1 MTWLPRSLFGRM
13 ALLIATLVILS
24 QLLSVVLLRIYYV
37 GSRWERAAQALSMQ
51 LKNVQLV
58 WKLVPVPLHEK
69 LLREMRQRYLVEIL
83 PPDALPGSLAPE
95 EWRVRNFEQQLRAQF
110 DHPIDIRWQP
120 TRLWI
125 RLRDD
130 AAAAVP
136 WIGVPRASFELKLLG
151 PIAAWLFIGGIC
163 GLIGALWLA
172 RRINQPLRTLAQ
184 AATQVGKEQ
193 IPLNLPETG
202 PHEIA
207 TVSRAFNEMAR
218 AVQRLTAERTQLLAG
233 VSHDLRT
240 PLARLRLAIE
250 LLPNTQDRTGMIQD
264 INDMDSII
272 GQFLAFVR
280 GGEDEARQA
289 GDLNALITDVCDR
302 YRRHGHHVG
311 LHLAPLPEILL
322 RPVAMQRLLSN
333 LIDNALYHGGGQI
346 EVHSRVANDEAIL
359 SVLDRGPRPLQD
371 GATTPPHMG
380 EKGRSTRLGLI
391 IVERIAHLH
400 HGRMQL
406 LPRAEGG
413 TEARVVLPLEP
424 V

>member
-1 MTWLPRSLFGRM
+1 MTLLPRSLSGRM
-13 ALLIATLVILS
+13 ALLIAILVILS

-37 GSRWERAAQALSMQ
+37 GSRWERAAQALGVQ

-69 LLREMRQRYLVEIL
+69 LIREMRQRHHIEMLS
-83 PPDALPGSLAPE
+83 PDAFPGFSAPE
-95 EWRVRNFEQQLRAQF
+95 GRRARNFEQQLRAQF

-130 AAAAVP
+130 AAAP
-136 WIGVPRASFELKLLG
+136 WIGVPRAPFELNLLG
-151 PIAAWLFIGGIC
+151 PIATWLFIGGIC

-172 RRINQPLRTLAQ
+172 RRINQPLRTLAM
-184 AATQVGKEQ
+184 AATHVGKEQ
-193 IPLNLPETG
+193 IPLDLPETG
-202 PHEIA
+202 PYEIA
-207 TVSRAFNEMAR
+207 AVSRAFNEMAR

-250 LLPNTQDRTGMIQD
+250 LLPNTQDRFGMIQD
-264 INDMDSII
+264 INDMDGII

-280 GGEDEARQA
+280 GGEDERPQA
-289 GDLNALITDVCDR
+289 GDLNVLINEVCAR
-302 YRRHGHHVG
+302 YQRHGHPVEQ
-311 LHLAPLPEILL
+311 HLAPLPEMLL
-322 RPVAMQRLLSN
+322 RPVAMQRLLGN
-333 LIDNALYHGGGQI
+333 LIDNALCHGGGQV
-346 EVHSRVANDEAIL
+346 EVHSHVVNGAVIL
-359 SVLDRGPRPLQD
+359 SVLDRGPGPLQD
-371 GATTPPHMG
+371 GATSPPHTG

-400 HGRMQL
+400 QGWIQL
-406 LPRAEGG
+406 LPREGG
-413 TEARVVLPLEP
+413 GMEARVVVPIP
-424 V
+424 R